1 MSVDG
6 GHSYCKLLHEQH
18 LPSHNLLFFCLFFF
32 WFFFSCIIKVDSAWN
47 SGNYEEARRNANI
60 AKILNFIGIGV
71 GIAGW
76 VGVGIY
82 VIVQIVISVGIA
94 ASSVG

>member
-1 MSVDG
+1 MVIATV
-6 GHSYCKLLHEQH
+6 HYCMNSTLQAIICCV
-18 LPSHNLLFFCLFFF
+18 FV
-32 WFFFSCIIKVDSAWN
+32 FFSCIIKVDSAWN

-94 ASSVG
+94 ASSVS